1 MKRWIFIGSV
11 CIALLGSAPTYAAA
25 PRVVVSILPV
35 HSLVAGVMEGIGSPE
50 LLVRG
55 GASPHATSLRPSDA
69 RTLARAELV
78 FWVGEGLETFLI
90 KPIRGLA
97 KNAQIIEL
105 VNVPDVIVAKGA
117 GGHDHGDPHIWLSTT
132 NASAIVTAAVGALT
146 KFDPEN
152 AARYRTNAEKLQARL
167 SHLYTGIEQ
176 KLAPV
181 RNTPYV
187 VFHDAYDAFETEF
200 GLHSVGAVTINPDR
214 KPGARKLTHLRHEI
228 AQHNARCVFAEPQFR
243 PALIKTL
250 IAGTNARMGILDPMG
265 AALKPG
271 PNAYFKLMRKMAAAL
286 SKCLSNS
293 TSP

>member
-1 MKRWIFIGSV
+1 MKRWIFIGGI
-11 CIALLGSAPTYAAA
+11 CIALLGSASTYAAA

-35 HSLVAGVMEGIGSPE
+35 HSLVAGVMEGIGAPE

-69 RTLARAELV
+69 RTLAHAELV
-78 FWVGEGLETFLI
+78 IWVGEGLETFLI

-97 KNAQIIEL
+97 KNAQVIEL
-105 VNVPDVIVAKGA
+105 INAPGVIVAKG
-117 GGHDHGDPHIWLSTT
+117 GGEHDHGDPHIWLSTT
-132 NASAIVTAAVGALT
+132 NARAIIKAAVNALI
-146 KFDPEN
+146 KIDSEN
-152 AARYRTNAEKLQARL
+152 TARYRANAKKLQTRL
-167 SHLYTGIEQ
+167 SRLHTDIEQ
-176 KLAPV
+176 KLVPV
-181 RNTPYV
+181 RNAPYV
-187 VFHDAYDAFETEF
+187 VFHDAYDAFEREF
-200 GLHSVGAVTINPDR
+200 GLRSVGAVTINPDR
-214 KPGARKLTHLRHEI
+214 KPGARKLARLRRDI
-228 AQHNARCVFAEPQFR
+228 ARHNAHCVFAEPQFR

>member
-1 MKRWIFIGSV
+1 MKRWIFIGGV
-11 CIALLGSAPTYAAA
+11 CLALLGSASAFAGS
-25 PRVVVSILPV
+25 PRVLVSILPI

-69 RTLARAELV
+69 KVLSRAKLV

-97 KNAQIIEL
+97 KNAL
-105 VNVPDVIVAKGA
+105 VIKLLSAPGVSVAKGA
-117 GGHDHGDPHIWLSTT
+117 GGHDHGDPHIWLSTP
-132 NASAIVTAAVGALT
+132 NARAIIDAAVGALIKIDSKNT
-146 KFDPEN
+146 
-152 AARYRTNAEKLQARL
+152 ARYHANAEKLQARL
-167 SHLYTGIEQ
+167 SRLHAELDQ

-181 RNTPYV
+181 RKVPYV
-187 VFHDAYDAFETEF
+187 VFHDAYDAFEREF
-200 GLHSVGAVTINPDR
+200 KLRSLGAVTINPDR
-214 KPGARKLTHLRHEI
+214 KPGVRKLSRLRHKI
-228 AQHNARCVFAEPQFR
+228 AQHKVRCVFAEPQFR

-265 AALKPG
+265 ADLTPG
-271 PNAYFKLMRKMAAAL
+271 PNSYFKLMRRIAAAL
-286 SKCLSNS
+286 STCLANS